1 MNKFTMFLDLFQSA
15 VTEEEVKKLVAQVG
29 YEDTARKCTVYQLL
43 SFFAQ
48 AAFGQW
54 KSYRHGALQTSLCG
68 LPKMDYSSLSKK
80 AKDIPFEIFKQL
92 FHLFVQK
99 CNRRTQRKLKFP
111 KELLVTDS
119 TKITVGVGRL
129 PWAPLK
135 GSRAGVKLNVAFRP
149 SIGQP
154 HQVVESTGNYHDICS
169 SDTLF
174 DSAFINVADRA
185 YAKCTRFD
193 NYVEQKRD
201 FVIRLKDEVVLQNPR
216 PSRRQRPDDSLIELD
231 VTCQLGTGVNRS
243 RLRHRVV
250 KFRDPAGN
258 PVILATSLK
267 RISAEKIAE
276 IYKLRWQIEVFFR
289 WIKQHLNVPAL
300 FGTTPNAVYSQLYI
314 ALLVYVLLKS
324 VYDEIHPRVPIFSD
338 LSFVN
343 FTRQLS
349 LQLLPADWVV
359 LLYQYR
365 VPDYG

>member
-1 MNKFTMFLDLFQSA
+1 MSRKSVTRILPENVLFISW
-15 VTEEEVKKLVAQVG
+15 
-29 YEDTARKCTVYQLL
+29 L

-54 KSYRHGALQTSLCG
+54 RSYRHGALQTSLCG

-80 AKDIPFEIFKQL
+80 AKDVPFEIFKRL

-169 SDTLF
+169 SDALF

-193 NYVEQKRD
+193 NYAEQKRD
-201 FVIRLKDEVVLQNPR
+201 FVIRLKDEVVLHEPR
-216 PSRRQRPDDSLIELD
+216 PSRRQRSVDSFIELD
-231 VTCQLGTGVNRS
+231 AAR
-243 RLRHRVV
+243 
-250 KFRDPAGN
+250 AGKK
-258 PVILATSLK
+258 L
-267 RISAEKIAE
+267 SALI
-276 IYKLRWQIEVFFR
+276 Q
-289 WIKQHLNVPAL
+289 
-300 FGTTPNAVYSQLYI
+300 SQLQQWIAALPNYI
-314 ALLVYVLLKS
+314 KAYL
-324 VYDEIHPRVPIFSD
+324 PISCCE
-338 LSFVN
+338 S
-343 FTRQLS
+343 
-349 LQLLPADWVV
+349 
-359 LLYQYR
+359 
-365 VPDYG
+365 